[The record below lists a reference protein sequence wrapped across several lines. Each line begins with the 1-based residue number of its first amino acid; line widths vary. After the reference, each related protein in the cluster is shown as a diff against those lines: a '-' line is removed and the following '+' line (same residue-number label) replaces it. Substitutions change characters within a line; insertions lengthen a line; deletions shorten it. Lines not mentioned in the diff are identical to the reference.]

1 MTETVD
7 ISNFM
12 CPECGE
18 RFRDCQCADF
28 FAAPSEAKPSA
39 SVPFP
44 EDPVVEAVLSR
55 MYDRAKRGMVEYGVS
70 MEDEKR
76 PFRQWIDDAIEEL
89 LDAALYLEKLK
100 RLL

>member
-1 MTETVD
+1 
-7 ISNFM
+7 
-12 CPECGE
+12 
-18 RFRDCQCADF
+18 
-28 FAAPSEAKPSA
+28 
-39 SVPFP
+39 
-44 EDPVVEAVLSR
+44 LSR